1 MTRQERIAKIL
12 ARIRE
17 IAPDPLPRDN
27 TVLDHTPAVKVIN
40 SVLSLGMDY
49 RRVVE
54 PKLDAFQE
62 KTSDVRQVTEL
73 AAFIEEDYQTP
84 IDFLNKEFNYKPKPK
99 SIRKANAINS
109 ICEKLC
115 GIINASPSVPE
126 EDAIRQWALQAK
138 PEGYRIW
145 NIKEFRL
152 TGFQWLRMLFG
163 ADTTKPDKH
172 ILNFLADTLNEKFP
186 QTSEKKKL
194 EAVDLIEE
202 ASAHSEFSARDIDR
216 IIWIFMS
223 ETPNLTP
230 ACAATDG
237 Y

>member
-1 MTRQERIAKIL
+1 MTRQERITKII

-17 IAPDPLPRDN
+17 IAPDPLRRDK

-49 RRVVE
+49 RRVIE
-54 PKLDAFQE
+54 PKLDAFQD
-62 KTSDVRQVTEL
+62 KNPDVRQVTEL
-73 AAFIEEDYQTP
+73 AAFIKDYETP
-84 IDFLNKEFNYKPKPK
+84 IDFLSNEFNYKPKPK

-115 GIINASPSVPE
+115 GIINASPSVSE

-138 PEGYRIW
+138 PEGYRVW
-145 NIKEFRL
+145 KIKEFRL
-152 TGFQWLRMLFG
+152 TGFQWLRVLFG
-163 ADTTKPDKH
+163 ADTSKPDRR
-172 ILNFLADTLNEKFP
+172 ILNFLSDTLNEKFP
-186 QTSEKKKL
+186 DSDKKKL

-216 IIWIFMS
+216 IIWGHHANPS
-223 ETPNLTP
+223 PP
-230 ACAATDG
+230 CPATDG

>member
-12 ARIRE
+12 ARIKE
-17 IAPDPLPRDN
+17 IAPDPLPRDK

-126 EDAIRQWALQAK
+126 EDAIRQWALQAR
-138 PEGYRIW
+138 PEEYHIW

-152 TGFQWLRMLFG
+152 TGFQWLRVLFG
-163 ADTTKPDKH
+163 AGTSKPDRR
-172 ILNFLADTLNEKFP
+172 ILNFLSDTLNEKFP
-186 QTSEKKKL
+186 DSDKKKL

-202 ASAHSEFSARDIDR
+202 ASEHSKFSARDIDR
-216 IIWIFMS
+216 IIWGYYDDPS
-223 ETPNLTP
+223 P
-230 ACAATDG
+230 ACTATDG

>member
-17 IAPDPLPRDN
+17 IAPDPLPRDK
-27 TVLDHTPAVKVIN
+27 TVLDHTPVVKVLN

-49 RRVVE
+49 RRVIE
-54 PKLDAFQE
+54 PKLDAFQD
-62 KTSDVRQVTEL
+62 KTPDVRQVTEL
-73 AAFIEEDYQTP
+73 AAVIKDYETP
-84 IDFLNKEFNYKPKPK
+84 IDFLSKEFNYKPKPK

-126 EDAIRQWALQAK
+126 ADAIRQWALQAK
-138 PEGYRIW
+138 PEGYHIW

-152 TGFQWLRMLFG
+152 TGFQWLRVLFG
-163 ADTTKPDKH
+163 ADTSKPDKH

-216 IIWIFMS
+216 IIWGHYADPS
-223 ETPNLTP
+223 P
-230 ACAATDG
+230 ACTATDG